1 MENETKKYDLTNDYI
16 FKKTFG
22 YAGQEHITKIF
33 LRDLFLEELSEVAL
47 DNNTITEKD
56 IMTDKMG
63 IMDVK
68 AVVDKNIQ
76 CDIEVQVVSQ
86 DDIEKRI
93 LFYLSSEY
101 KKTISQG
108 QAYGMLKKTI
118 AVLIA
123 DFELKSIAD
132 VPKYATKWNLRE
144 ENYPQTILTDAIEVY
159 IIELPKLTKHAK
171 NTNRERLNLWAK
183 FIKEPEVKIV
193 MDERD
198 DEKTKETKKTIEEAQ
213 ETYKKILENKHD
225 MELAELREKYV
236 RDQISIK
243 NTGYRQGRES
253 GIEEG
258 RAQGQAEG
266 RAQEKIETAKKF
278 LEQGVEKEIVIK
290 ATGLTKEQVEELYQS
305 VVEKQHGDDSNK
317 I

>member
-1 MENETKKYDLTNDYI
+1 MENNAKKYDLTNDYI
-16 FKKTFG
+16 FKRTFG
-22 YAGQEHITKIF
+22 YVGQEHITKIF
-33 LRDLFLEELSEVAL
+33 LRDLFLEEVSEVDL
-47 DNNTITEKD
+47 DNSTITEKD

-68 AVVDKNIQ
+68 AVIDKNVQ

-101 KKTISQG
+101 KKSITKG
-108 QAYGMLKKTI
+108 QEYGLLKKTI
-118 AVLIA
+118 AVLVA

-132 VPKYATKWNLRE
+132 VPKYATKWNFRE
-144 ENYPQTILTDAIEVY
+144 EDYPQTILTDAIEVY
-159 IIELPKLTKHAK
+159 IIELPKLTKHAN
-171 NTNRERLNLWAK
+171 NTHRERLNLWAK

-198 DEKTKETKKTIEEAQ
+198 DEKTKETKKSIEEAQ
-213 ETYKKILENKHD
+213 EAYKKILENKHD

-243 NTGYRQGRES
+243 KTGYRQGRES

-258 RAQGQAEG
+258 KALG

-278 LEQGVEKEIVIK
+278 LEQGVDKEIVTK
-290 ATGLTKEQVEELYQS
+290 ATGLTKEQVEELAQDIAKNES
-305 VVEKQHGDDSNK
+305 GDNSENVQ
-317 I
+317 